1 MRNTNEKY
9 GKVAIVIHWV
19 MALMIIALV
28 FIGFSLDDIE
38 KPLKFTIIG
47 LHKATGTLVLILGL
61 FRWYWMISNDS
72 PAPVEGMSKADI
84 GISHATKWILMLALI
99 GMPMSGIIMSMFAGH
114 GISMYGL
121 FEISPMLDKNIDN
134 AKFFGSLHEL
144 GAYAISGII
153 GLHVLAALKHHF
165 INKDNV
171 LNRMLGK

>member
-1 MRNTNEKY
+1 MRNTTEKY
-9 GKVAIVIHWV
+9 GKVAIVIHWI

-28 FIGFSLDDIE
+28 FIGFSLGDIE

-72 PAPVEGMSKADI
+72 PAPAKGMSKADI

-114 GISMYGL
+114 AINMYGL
-121 FEISPMLDKNIDN
+121 FEITPMLEKNIPN
-134 AKFFGSLHEL
+134 AKFFGSLHEI
-144 GAYAISGII
+144 GAYVISIII

-171 LNRMLGK
+171 LSRMLGR